1 MKVLVIAAARSGGFY
16 FIKELSKNHDLKLYH
31 EPMDLSYVDL
41 TEDVVVKVLVHRPFG
56 YDVDRIVEYL
66 GKYDHVFLLDRRD
79 KTDHLRS
86 IYNLYEY
93 VGDMG
98 KRYVWDDSM
107 IIDEERVNHY
117 NRWVEKQTN
126 CIEEVSKRTSIPII
140 YYEDLYYNT
149 SEIDLRGL
157 KFEPNTDKKLRITKD
172 KKTLI

>member
-1 MKVLVIAAARSGGFY
+1 
-16 FIKELSKNHDLKLYH
+16 
-31 EPMDLSYVDL
+31 
-41 TEDVVVKVLVHRPFG
+41 
-56 YDVDRIVEYL
+56 
-66 GKYDHVFLLDRRD
+66 
-79 KTDHLRS
+79 
-86 IYNLYEY
+86 
-93 VGDMG
+93 
-98 KRYVWDDSM
+98 M

-117 NRWVEKQTN
+117 NRWMEKQTN